1 MSCRLQNTLSSE
13 PEAFKACMRF
23 LRTHDVLIDEAHL
36 ISWSFEVCRKARN
49 SSVLGELDLD
59 LSLIEN
65 QSLT

>member
-36 ISWSFEVCRKARN
+36 ISWSFEVCRKAGN
-49 SSVLGELDLD
+49 SGVLGKLELD
-59 LSLIEN
+59 LSLLEDP
-65 QSLT
+65 SLA